1 MLNKLTPQKF
11 HTLVSQVQ
19 ALPIDSNERLM
30 GVINLVFEKV
40 RQASV
45 KAAALIYRCHV
56 LKIILRHRI
65 MYTNCFCTFSIIW
78 DALGRSE
85 NCIRLLDYDYNYNW
99 Q

>member
-19 ALPIDSNERLM
+19 ALPIDSNERLK

-45 KAAALIYRCHV
+45 KAAALIHRCHV
-56 LKIILRHRI
+56 LKILNRI

-85 NCIRLLDYDYNYNW
+85 NRNCFRLLDYDYSCNW